1 MSFLEITELKMSKKT
16 TEETDVII
24 DVQEVYSKSETFIE
38 DNKKI
43 ISIILLGII
52 AVVALYFAY
61 KKLYIA
67 PMEIEAQSQLFMAEK
82 YFEQD
87 SLQKAIYGDGLNYG
101 FVDIIADYNGTK
113 SANLAHYYLGIC
125 YRNTGEYELAID
137 ELKSFSSDDVMI
149 SAVALGAIGDCH
161 MELGNF
167 KKAVNYYEKA
177 FKHQENEL
185 TSPIYRFKAGLACEE
200 NNDYSAALEYYNSIK
215 EDYPDSREAQT
226 IDKYIA
232 RAEALK

>member
-1 MSFLEITELKMSKKT
+1 MSKKT

-24 DVQEVYSKSETFIE
+24 DVQEVYTKTETFIE
-38 DNKKI
+38 DNKKV
-43 ISIILLGII
+43 ISIIAFAII
-52 AVVALYFAY
+52 AVVALYFGY

-67 PMEIEAQSQLFMAEK
+67 PMEVEAQSQLFMAEK

-87 SLQKAIYGDGLNYG
+87 SLQKAMYGDGLNYG
-101 FVDIIADYNGTK
+101 FIDIIADYSGTK

-137 ELKSFSSDDVMI
+137 ELKSFSSSDVMV
-149 SAVALGAIGDCH
+149 STVALGAIGDSY
-161 MELGNF
+161 MELNDF
-167 KKAVNYYEKA
+167 ENAIKYYEKA
-177 FKHQENEL
+177 ASHQENEL
-185 TSPIYRFKAGLACEE
+185 TSPIYLFKAGLACEE
-200 NNDYSAALEYYNSIK
+200 NTNYAEALENYTKIK

>member
-24 DVQEVYSKSETFIE
+24 DVQEVYSKSETFIV
-38 DNKKI
+38 DNKKMI
-43 ISIILLGII
+43 AIILLGII